1 MTVALAAGALHKPAP
16 SVSLLLAVR
25 GVVYGDIG
33 TSPLYAF
40 KASLQH
46 FPPGEVT
53 NLEIMESCP

>member
-1 MTVALAAGALHKPAP
+1 MSVTTAEARRRKAAPDLR
-16 SVSLLLAVR
+16 VLLGVL

-46 FPPGEVT
+46 FARTFP
-53 NLEIMESCP
+53 